1 MTTMRVSV
9 LRGVHDVAVEDRP
22 APTPGP
28 EEVLVRVGS
37 VGVCGSDVHY
47 YEHGRIGPYVVES
60 PLVLGHEAGGE
71 VAAVGAEVSG
81 LKVGQRVS
89 IEPGVPCRSC
99 PQCLR
104 GRYNLCPDVRFFAT
118 PPYDGA
124 FCEYVAMPA
133 GFVYPV
139 PDSLSDDAA
148 GLIEPLS
155 VGVWAAQRSAV
166 SPGDDVLVTGAGP
179 IGLIAAQCARA
190 YGAASVTVTDVV
202 ESRLQVARRLGFEAL
217 NVAQTPLTPEV
228 LQADVLLECSG
239 NARATWDAVMAVRRA
254 GRVVL
259 VGMGGDEVALPLSR
273 VQDHELVI
281 TGAFRYA
288 NTWPT
293 AIQLAASGAVDLD
306 VLVTG
311 AFGLDDVEAALT
323 ASRDNPDAMKTM
335 VRPGLTG

>member
-1 MTTMRVSV
+1 
-9 LRGVHDVAVEDRP
+9 
-22 APTPGP
+22 
-28 EEVLVRVGS
+28 
-37 VGVCGSDVHY
+37 
-47 YEHGRIGPYVVES
+47 
-60 PLVLGHEAGGE
+60 
-71 VAAVGAEVSG
+71 
-81 LKVGQRVS
+81 
-89 IEPGVPCRSC
+89 
-99 PQCLR
+99 
-104 GRYNLCPDVRFFAT
+104 
-118 PPYDGA
+118 
-124 FCEYVAMPA
+124 MPA

-155 VGVWAAQRSAV
+155 VGVWAAQRSDV